1 MSPHSAP
8 SRRRTDS
15 ARAVIAVIAVSLAAV
30 AVACGPRGE
39 VHSTTGAVVSSHQI
53 ASDIGAA
60 TLAAGGNAVDGAI
73 ATAFALAVV
82 HPSAGNIGGGGFM
95 IVRMAD
101 GTATTFDYRE
111 KAPGVSTPT
120 MYLKPDGTINGA
132 ATDSGWR
139 ASGVP
144 GTVRGLA
151 MAHAKFGRLAWAD
164 LVRPAAD
171 LAERGFPLSTALAAS
186 LNRRVRGIFAPFPSS
201 VAAYGKPGGGEWAE
215 GDTLTLP
222 QLARALH
229 AIADSG
235 PDAFYTGWIADSID
249 AQMRANKGT
258 ITKADL
264 AAYRAVERAPV
275 KGMFNGHE
283 VIGMGPP
290 SCGGIVI
297 MLVLNQLEALGLD
310 SLQRGTARYFH
321 LRAEATRRAYLA
333 RARWLGDPDFT
344 PMPTERLISD
354 AVADS
359 MALGIDR
366 TRASSSLELGR
377 DIVTDTV
384 VESRETTHFS
394 VVDAEGNAVSN
405 TYTLEASYGSG
416 LVVAGFLLNNEMGDF
431 NQRPGYTNTAWA
443 IGTPANVIAPGKRML
458 SSMSPVIVTKDN
470 QLRLVTGSPGGRTI
484 PNTTLDVI
492 LGVTLFDEGARK
504 AVDAKRM
511 HHQWMPDTL
520 RIERGGATPAVAAA
534 LRAMGHA
541 VRDSSGVQGDA
552 HTIVYDATT
561 RTSMAA
567 ADRRSPDSGV
577 GVPRKPE

>member
-8 SRRRTDS
+8 LRRS
-15 ARAVIAVIAVSLAAV
+15 AARALIAVSLLLA
-30 AVACGPRGE
+30 ACGPRGE
-39 VHSTTGAVVSSHQI
+39 IHSTTGAVVSSHQI
-53 ASDIGAA
+53 ASDVGAA
-60 TLAAGGNAVDGAI
+60 ALAAGGNAVDGAI

-95 IVRMAD
+95 VVRMAD

-151 MAHAKFGRLAWAD
+151 MAHARFGKLAWGD
-164 LVRPAAD
+164 LVRPSAD
-171 LAERGFPLSTALAAS
+171 LAERGFPLSAALARS
-186 LNRRVRGIFAPFPSS
+186 LNRRVDSLFAPFPSS
-201 VAAYGKPGGGEWAE
+201 VAAYGKPGGGRWAE
-215 GDTLTLP
+215 GDTLRLP
-222 QLARALH
+222 QLARALR
-229 AIADSG
+229 AIAESG

-249 AQMRANKGT
+249 AQMRANGGT

-264 AAYRAVERAPV
+264 AAYQAVERAPV
-275 KGMFNGHE
+275 RGTFHGHE
-283 VIGMGPP
+283 IIGMGPP
-290 SCGGIVI
+290 SSGGAVI
-297 MLVLNQLEALGLD
+297 LMVLNQLEALGVD
-310 SLQRGTARYFH
+310 SLRRGTAQYFH
-321 LRAEATRRAYLA
+321 LRAEATRRAYLE

-344 PMPTERLISD
+344 PMPTERLVSD
-354 AVADS
+354 AFGDS
-359 MALGIDR
+359 LAKSIDR
-366 TRASSSLELGR
+366 TKASSSLALGG
-377 DIVTDTV
+377 DIVTDV
-384 VESRETTHFS
+384 IGESKETTHFS
-394 VVDAEGNAVSN
+394 VVDAAGNAVSN

-431 NQRPGYTNTAWA
+431 NQRPGYTSTGSA
-443 IGTPANVIAPGKRML
+443 IGTPPNVIAPGKRML
-458 SSMSPVIVTKDN
+458 SSMSPVIVTKDG

-484 PNTTLDVI
+484 PNTTLDVV
-492 LGVTLFDEGARK
+492 LGVTLFDEGARR

-561 RTSMAA
+561 RMSMAA
-567 ADRRSPDSGV
+567 NDRRSPDSGV